1 MALTYN
7 DILIGYQREKNHN
20 INNIKHLQAA
30 ISSVE
35 KMTYNSKTKDEIIS
49 IANKLK
55 KNYSTNPNNIIVK
68 SLIMESPLKEKDLP
82 SRIIKVCLF
91 EIEKI
96 EKLNHKIDLSVE
108 KYKERYAQ
116 IEKQEKAKEL
126 AEKILPYRDEYIH
139 NFESLKDGIRQWN
152 CLFSLVDDGEIQ
164 EEDLFYYGLKLKQ
177 ENNEHIINKMKKFSD
192 FLVDRNQGS
201 ETYDLF
207 SVLSH
212 IGKLE
217 HVNFFSDQFQDDDF
231 FMWCNS
237 KGYSDTDKN
246 GSSRNN
252 SNIFIEEYF
261 NDIENGKWK
270 KIEAADLYSLILE
283 KYDFMNDGPVTIELE
298 DLRWI
303 AYQYDEGDK
312 NKSASKLVDIL
323 FEYLDASVNFT
334 NKLKLKKHT
343 IG

>member
-1 MALTYN
+1 
-7 DILIGYQREKNHN
+7 
-20 INNIKHLQAA
+20 
-30 ISSVE
+30 
-35 KMTYNSKTKDEIIS
+35 MTYNSKTKDEIIS

-55 KNYSTNPNNIIVK
+55 KNYSMNPMNPNSLIVK

-82 SRIIKVCLF
+82 SRIVKVCLF

-96 EKLNHKIDLSVE
+96 ERLNHKIDLSVE

-152 CLFSLVDDGEIQ
+152 CLFSLVDDGEIK

-177 ENNEHIINKMKKFSD
+177 ESNDHITNKMKRFSD

-207 SVLSH
+207 LVLSH
-212 IGKLE
+212 IGNLE
-217 HVNFFSDQFQDDDF
+217 HVDFFGDQFENDNF
-231 FMWCNS
+231 LMWCNF

-246 GSSRNN
+246 GSSINN
-252 SNIFIEEYF
+252 NNILIEEYLS
-261 NDIENGKWK
+261 DIENGKWK
-270 KIEAADLYSLILE
+270 KIEMESLYSLILE
-283 KYDFMNDGPVTIELE
+283 EYNFMNDGPVTIELE

-303 AYQYDEGDK
+303 AYQYDKGDE
-312 NKSASKLVDIL
+312 NKAASKLVDIL

-334 NKLKLKKHT
+334 S
-343 IG
+343 